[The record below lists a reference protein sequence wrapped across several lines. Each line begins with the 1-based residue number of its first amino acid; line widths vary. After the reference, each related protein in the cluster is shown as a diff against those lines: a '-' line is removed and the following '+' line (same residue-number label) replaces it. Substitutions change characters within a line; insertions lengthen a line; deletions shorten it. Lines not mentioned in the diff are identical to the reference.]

1 MSSGIYGQ
9 VADGK
14 NNTFNRLKNGIQ
26 KYLIYLVLL
35 FNIALEIV
43 SKLYEI
49 GLKNPFTVEFCLELI
64 ISCITTMICYCC
76 FIPFGKADEKQRNP
90 SYSLNINVWGN
101 LTEIVRD
108 GWLDNFRRFCF
119 ERVDDE
125 RKEARML
132 ILGNE
137 TLITYETFSES
148 FLGKTK
154 AEIKQMRKDG
164 IINKREEKAINRA
177 NGYGWFNP
185 TRIKPINPIIV
196 LSGVRK
202 GTLND
207 AGRKDSLYSVKWL
220 ATRPLVM
227 FCTSTVINAMST
239 QFIGGENAIFEM
251 FLSVLM
257 IVIASIFGYS
267 AGQSEV
273 RQNNDRVKSRIL
285 FLSLFCEQKKIDT
298 KGIFILENGKKTA

>member
-1 MSSGIYGQ
+1 MNSGIYGQ
-9 VADGK
+9 VSDGK
-14 NNTFNRLKNGIQ
+14 NNAFNKIKNGIQ
-26 KYLIYLVLL
+26 KYLIYIVLL

-43 SKLYEI
+43 AKLYEI
-49 GLKNPFTVEFCLELI
+49 GLKNPFTVEFCLELV

-90 SYSLNINVWGN
+90 SYAINITMWGK
-101 LTEIVRD
+101 LTEQVRD
-108 GWLDNFRRFCF
+108 GFLEMFREFCF

-137 TLITYETFSES
+137 TLITYEEFENSY
-148 FLGKTK
+148 LGKSK
-154 AEIKQMRKDG
+154 EEIKQMRKDG
-164 IINKREEKAINRA
+164 VITKREAKAINRA

-185 TRIKPINPIIV
+185 TKIKPINPIIV

-207 AGRKDSLYSVKWL
+207 AGRKDSIYSIKWL
-220 ATRPLVM
+220 ATRPLIM
-227 FCTSTVINAMST
+227 FCTSTVINAIST
-239 QFIGGENAIFEM
+239 QFIGSEHAIFEM

-273 RQNNDRVKSRIL
+273 GQNNDRVKSRIL
-285 FLSLFCEQKKIDT
+285 FLSLFCEQKNIDT
-298 KGIFILENGKKTA
+298 KAIFKA